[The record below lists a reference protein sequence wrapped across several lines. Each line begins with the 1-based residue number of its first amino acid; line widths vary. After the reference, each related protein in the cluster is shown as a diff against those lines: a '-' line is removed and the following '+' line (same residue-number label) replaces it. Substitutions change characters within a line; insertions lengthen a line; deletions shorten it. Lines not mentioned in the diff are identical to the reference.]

1 MWHRAE
7 FHDGQAERMNRKQ
20 EQAKEAS
27 AVPRHVAVVMDG
39 NGRWA
44 QARFMPRPAGHRAGV
59 DAVRR
64 IVEACGH
71 RGVEVLT
78 LFAFSSE
85 NWTRPEEEVSVLMD
99 LLLRTMEKEA
109 GKLHENNVRIR
120 TIGDRSRFSDR
131 LLRQIASVE
140 QLTADNDGLDLVIAI
155 SYGGRWDMAQAARR
169 IAEAVREGTLA
180 PEQVDEELVGGMLST
195 AELPDP
201 DLLIR
206 TGGESR
212 ISNFLLWQ
220 LAYAELYFSPVLW
233 PDFRESHLDEALSW
247 YAGRQRRF
255 GRTGDQ
261 VERLNRA

>member
-1 MWHRAE
+1 
-7 FHDGQAERMNRKQ
+7 MNRKQ
-20 EQAKEAS
+20 AQAGATAGHNEI
-27 AVPRHVAVVMDG
+27 PRHVAVVMDG

-59 DAVRR
+59 EAVRR
-64 IVEACGH
+64 VVEACGQ

-85 NWTRPEEEVSVLMD
+85 NWTRPQDEVSVLMD

-109 GKLHENNVRIR
+109 GKLHENNVRIQI
-120 TIGDRSRFSDR
+120 IGDRTRFNDR
-131 LLRQIASVE
+131 LQRQINSVE
-140 QLTADNDGLDLVIAI
+140 HLTVNNDGMRLVIAI
-155 SYGGRWDMAQAARR
+155 SYGGRWDLIQATRR
-169 IAEAVREGTLA
+169 IAEAVRNGELE
-180 PEQVDEELVGGMLST
+180 PEQVEEALFGGFLST
-195 AELPDP
+195 DGLPDP

-206 TGGESR
+206 TGGER
-212 ISNFLLWQ
+212 RVSNFLLWQ
-220 LAYAELYFSPVLW
+220 LAYTELYFSPVLW
-233 PDFRESHLDEALSW
+233 PDFRESHLDEAFAW